1 MGLSMFITSVS
12 GVVNADGTDNSV
24 KVVNDKK
31 TGNIVKKVTHTLRN
45 RKTYETTWV
54 TKGEEPSKKTPKA
67 ISVST
72 EEIIENQENN
82 SDNLYLLSSS
92 EEELSYNC
100 FMSCIQ

>member
-24 KVVNDKK
+24 KVVNAEKN
-31 TGNIVKKVTHTLRN
+31 GNIVKKVTHKLRDN
-45 RKTYETTWV
+45 TTYETTWV
-54 TKGEEPSKKTPKA
+54 QIKKEPRKKTPKA
-67 ISVST
+67 IPVST